1 MVAVSGRAAAVP
13 PDTQAA
19 NADPFDA
26 LVREAQAELAEGV
39 QRAGLARDP
48 YRHLMAAL
56 SHALGLFPALVQRLD
71 QVERHG
77 GGPIDPELRAVA
89 SDIKQQLSATLEA
102 ARQPA
107 DPAVVDRLEKAAVRG
122 ADRRSA
128 ELARA
133 HNLRTLLTYGGA
145 FVAAVVASAIGGAV
159 WDHSNQVATIRS
171 TEAGVSAAFRDGPAA
186 AASWLNLMNWNDPAQ
201 ALAACTGINLKV
213 IEGRRAC
220 GLPLWIDPPTQK
232 APH

>member
-1 MVAVSGRAAAVP
+1 MVAVSGLAASAP

-19 NADPFDA
+19 NADPFDI

-56 SHALGLFPALVQRLD
+56 SHALGIFPALVQRLD
-71 QVERHG
+71 QVEHHG
-77 GGPIDPELRAVA
+77 GGSIDPELRAVA

-107 DPAVVDRLEKAAVRG
+107 DPAVVDRLEKAAARG
-122 ADRRSA
+122 ADRRSV

-145 FVAAVVASAIGGAV
+145 FVAAVVAAAIGGAV
-159 WDHSNQVATIRS
+159 WDRNNQVATVRS
-171 TEAGVSAAFRDGPAA
+171 TEAGVSAAFRDGPAD
-186 AASWLNLMNWNDPAQ
+186 SEVSRPQ
-201 ALAACTGINLKV
+201 VPI
-213 IEGRRAC
+213 
-220 GLPLWIDPPTQK
+220 
-232 APH
+232 